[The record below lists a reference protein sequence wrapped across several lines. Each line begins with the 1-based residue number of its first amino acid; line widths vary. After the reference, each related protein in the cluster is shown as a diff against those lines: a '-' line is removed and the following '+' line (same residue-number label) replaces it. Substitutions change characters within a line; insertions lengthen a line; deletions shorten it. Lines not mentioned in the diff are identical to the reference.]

1 MTTGW
6 VVAALMRLYPA
17 AWRREYGEELT
28 AILLERPLGAR
39 VIADVAWNGFWQR
52 TRAAEPSTILGVA
65 VMLGVVISFVVTGGT
80 YGRAWVPFLQA
91 TSRTFPPF
99 EVTILA
105 SEIFAYLL
113 VTCGCWTHLRHR
125 GKARESGVAA
135 MRMSAIAS
143 MPVILIAVLMMAG
156 LLELTFVGPRLPPP
170 SPLAILLTPLV
181 RLPGA
186 WIYGALG
193 GQLGK
198 WIVRRRRA
206 ATPAGLSG

>member
-1 MTTGW
+1 MTKGW
-6 VVAALMRLYPA
+6 LVALLLRMYPT
-17 AWRREYGEELT
+17 AWRRDYGEEL
-28 AILLERPLGAR
+28 ADILLLCPLTPR
-39 VIADVAWNGFWQR
+39 VIADVAWNGCWQR
-52 TRAAEPSTILGVA
+52 GRTAEPSTILGVA
-65 VMLGVVISFVVTGGT
+65 VVLAVVISFVVTGGT

-91 TSRTFPPF
+91 SSRTFPPF

-125 GKARESGVAA
+125 GRAHESGVAA

-143 MPVILIAVLMMAG
+143 VPVMVIAVLMMAG
-156 LLELTFVGPRLPPP
+156 MLELKFVGPRLPPP

-198 WIVRRRRA
+198 WIARRA
-206 ATPAGLSG
+206 ATRSGA